1 MFVYNNEKFCASVVC
16 LLMSTLTYNTWTMM
30 LNEIPHHT
38 LKDHIKHLLV
48 YIVISETLRPMLYHH
63 QGNHSYAILET
74 TSGFTS
80 VLYKC

>member
-1 MFVYNNEKFCASVVC
+1 
-16 LLMSTLTYNTWTMM
+16 M